1 MRGTS
6 PGPSP
11 PSTSPPS
18 DNKEYVFPDPVCPY
32 AITHPRMP
40 PATAS
45 NTGAHVALYTSR
57 CVAFSS
63 KAPST
68 ANARVT
74 PFTDVVVFTRTT
86 RESSTHAP
94 PHLAPRASSSRTSA
108 SSARVSA
115 ASSSRASPP
124 PASPPFA
131 RARGRI
137 RAYTPTRAPPCT
149 IPRAFPRVP
158 ATDATR
164 NRTPELFPS
173 RARARA
179 CATIPLPVD
188 RRRAIRVPNSTDH
201 DSYPRVTTDRFQ
213 GLASRARSVP
223 SCPYIPSPHSD
234 NVFIVHTQEPL
245 SNTKTRQSK
254 RKALVA
260 RDDADAMT
268 LARAMR
274 MDDRRRRR
282 KTTDDRRP
290 MATTMR
296 GA

>member
-1 MRGTS
+1 M
-6 PGPSP
+6 
-11 PSTSPPS
+11 
-18 DNKEYVFPDPVCPY
+18 C
-32 AITHPRMP
+32 
-40 PATAS
+40 
-45 NTGAHVALYTSR
+45 
-57 CVAFSS
+57 
-63 KAPST
+63 
-68 ANARVT
+68 
-74 PFTDVVVFTRTT
+74 
-86 RESSTHAP
+86 
-94 PHLAPRASSSRTSA
+94 
-108 SSARVSA
+108 
-115 ASSSRASPP
+115 
-124 PASPPFA
+124 
-131 RARGRI
+131 I
-137 RAYTPTRAPPCT
+137 RDSPCT

-223 SCPYIPSPHSD
+223 SCAYIPSPHSD

-260 RDDADAMT
+260 RDDADAVT

-296 GA
+296 GACDGGRAWETVGREARETSSRGARMRARAMRACTRMNECAIETRRRRPRGRGWARSMRGQRAREVSIV